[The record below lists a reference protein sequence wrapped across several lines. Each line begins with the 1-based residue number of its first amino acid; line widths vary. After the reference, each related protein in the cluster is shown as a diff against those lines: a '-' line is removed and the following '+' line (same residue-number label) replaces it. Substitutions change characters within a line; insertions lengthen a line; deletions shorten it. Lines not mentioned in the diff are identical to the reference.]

1 MVSYVLLSE
10 GHAVHK
16 SGVLGIGTRIRGG
29 VGIVG
34 MASVQLVDRI
44 PVGPDLHG

>member
-34 MASVQLVDRI
+34 MASVQLVDRVA
-44 PVGPDLHG
+44 VGPDFHG

>member
-1 MVSYVLLSE
+1 MVSYILLSE

-16 SGVLGIGTRIRGG
+16 SGVLCIGTRIRGG

-34 MASVQLVDRI
+34 MASVQLVDRVA
-44 PVGPDLHG
+44 VGPDFHG